1 MRILSIESSCDET
14 SLAILE
20 ATLASD
26 TQTFTVL
33 SHNTHSQIDVHQE
46 FGGVFPALAKR
57 EHQKNMIPLF
67 MKTLKDIGA
76 LTPRSTILPKDTFPS
91 VEKILNREPELA
103 TFFTE
108 FLNTYELPQF
118 DVIAVTVGP
127 GLEPTLWV
135 GINFAKVLA
144 TLTNTPLIPVN
155 HMEGHILSVATK
167 GQETFTLPEIA
178 LPALSLLISGGHTEL
193 VLIRAWGDYEVIGK
207 TLDDAVGEAF
217 DKVARLIGLPYPG
230 GPEISKNAELA
241 RQHDTPKTFILPR
254 PMLHSKDLNFS
265 FSGLKTAV
273 LYATQNKELTQDEKL
288 DLCREFEDS
297 VTEVLL
303 KKTKKAVE
311 GYGIETLILGGG
323 VSANIHI
330 QKLFTEWCE
339 SENIA
344 IHIPSKEVTGDNA
357 LMIGIAGTLSY
368 NKKTA
373 LIPLDEIKAVGTLLF

>member
-20 ATLASD
+20 VDFTHE
-26 TQTFTVL
+26 TQTFKVL
-33 SHNTHSQIDVHQE
+33 AHNTHSQIDVHQE

-67 MKTLKDIGA
+67 MKTLKDVDQLI
-76 LTPRSTILPKDTFPS
+76 PHSTELSETTLS
-91 VEKILNREPELA
+91 TVEKILNREPELA
-103 TFFTE
+103 TFFIE
-108 FLNTYELPQF
+108 FLNTYELPKF
-118 DVIAVTVGP
+118 DAIAVTVGP

-144 TLTNTPLIPVN
+144 VLTDTPLIPVN

-167 GQETFTLPEIA
+167 GQETFTLPDIA
-178 LPALSLLISGGHTEL
+178 FPALSLLISGGHTEL
-193 VLIRAWGDYEVIGK
+193 VLMRAWGDYEVIGK

-230 GPEISKNAELA
+230 GPEISKLAELA
-241 RQHDTPKTFILPR
+241 RENTTPKTFTLPR

-273 LYATQNKELTQDEKL
+273 LYATQGKELTEDERL

-297 VTEVLL
+297 VTEVLI
-303 KKTKKAVE
+303 KKTKNAVHE
-311 GYGIETLILGGG
+311 HGIETLIMGGG
-323 VSANIHI
+323 VSANTHI
-330 QKLFTEWCE
+330 QKAFTQWCE

-344 IHIPSKEVTGDNA
+344 LHIPSKEVTGDNA
-357 LMIGIAGTLSY
+357 LMIGIAGVLSY